1 MIGKAHGATACKD
14 RLDHEA
20 FVDLEAQSI
29 SPTGTLS
36 AQAFSPGILR
46 GTQGNGGD

>member
-1 MIGKAHGATACKD
+1 MGQQLVKT